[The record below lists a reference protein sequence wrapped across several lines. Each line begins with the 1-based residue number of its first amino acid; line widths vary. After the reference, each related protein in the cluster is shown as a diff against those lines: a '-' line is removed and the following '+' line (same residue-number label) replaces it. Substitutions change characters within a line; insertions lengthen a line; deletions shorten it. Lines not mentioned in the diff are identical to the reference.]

1 MLQSQKNRFD
11 IMKINVFNTQCR
23 IGSRIR
29 YKGKIREVYDINRL
43 THELCFYGSARWVRC
58 TEVELLTHEH
68 EKI

>member
-43 THELCFYGSARWVRC
+43 THELCFYGC